1 MGSFAAED
9 EGCSMPWSARPAD
22 TPRVYAGAAAGDVS
36 YWNSLSFPAHGIRS
50 GRCRARDNP
59 GDGGWHHGP
68 WLDRPCT
75 AVVACA
81 TATLDLPSTAW
92 TSLAY
97 AATPAQE
104 RVSIMTTVAWN
115 TPVLFAATMM
125 DDVCQPT
132 WRGRATRRRASPLRR
147 GRPVAAATPAI
158 RGSTSRPASQP
169 EGLPARWPG
178 PCHRRPVAA

>member
-1 MGSFAAED
+1 MTWIAL
-9 EGCSMPWSARPAD
+9 PAD
-22 TPRVYAGAAAGDVS
+22 TPRARAGAAAGDVS
-36 YWNSLSFPAHGIRS
+36 HWNSLSLPAHGIRS
-50 GRCRARDNP
+50 GLCRARDNP

-75 AVVACA
+75 AVVSCA
-81 TATLDLPSTAW
+81 TAPLDLTSTAW

-104 RVSIMTTVAWN
+104 MVSIMTTVDWR
-115 TPVLFAATMM
+115 TPVLFASTIM

-132 WRGRATRRRASPLRR
+132 LRGRATRRRESPLRR

-158 RGSTSRPASQP
+158 RGSTSRPASPP
-169 EGLPARWPG
+169 ECLPARWPG
-178 PCHRRPVAA
+178 PCHRRPGAA